1 MSNRFPGA
9 EDDDLGPPPPP
20 FRIDRRRPEL
30 KSFGNLNRWIGVA
43 VFLLVLFIVL
53 NVAKGL
59 YVDWLWFDGA
69 GFRSVY
75 ATRLTTQI
83 YLFLGGAAIFL
94 GYFGFNVFLAGRL
107 AVRNPVPGL
116 SDEEAAAIRRLILL
130 ALVAGTI
137 FLAVIFGAI
146 AAGKWDIVLRFL
158 NRESFGIEDPQ
169 FGKDVGFYV
178 FTLPGLRAAYGWLMG
193 AAVITTVIV
202 AALYLFRYITS
213 GADASAVRQT
223 KIHLSALLVA
233 VIALFIWRYWLNT
246 FEINFS
252 ETGVVFGA
260 AYTDIHARLV
270 FLYVGMALGVITAAV
285 LLISMIRGTIMLPIG
300 AMIGWALIAIVGGAV
315 YPASVQRLTVLPN
328 ELEKERQ
335 YIERNIEMTR
345 IAFGLNEIEE
355 RPYPAEENV
364 SDAEINAEENAE
376 TLGNIRLLDVR
387 PLLQTYNQIQ
397 TIRPLYQ
404 FLDVDIDRYVIDG
417 VRRQVMVSARELS
430 PSLLPV
436 EAQSWVNQRLQ
447 FTHGYGAVV
456 SPVNEVVQEGLPDI
470 LFGDIPVNDKT
481 AEGDFN
487 VTRPEIYYGEQPDH
501 YVIVKTSAQEFNYPV
516 GDGNVQTVFEGD
528 SGVGIGN
535 IFRKLV
541 FAWEFQDFNIL
552 ISSSLG
558 GDSRILW
565 RRNIQERINTLAPFL
580 TLDEDPYLVIVDG
593 QFFWIQDAYTTTD
606 RFPYSQPAPAGYNYV
621 RNSVKVVVNAY
632 DGTTTL
638 YLNDDSDPIIRSY
651 ARIFPK
657 LFTPLDEMPT
667 ELREHLRYPEDLFL
681 AQVNQYRT
689 YHIQDPGVLY
699 NKEDIWSIPRELFED
714 TEVLVEP
721 YYVIMRLP
729 GEDQAEFILIL
740 PLTPARREN
749 TIAWVAARSD
759 EPNLGK
765 LLSFRFP
772 TDSLVFGPRQIE
784 SRIDQDT
791 AISGQFSLW
800 NQSGS
805 RVIRGNL
812 LMIPIGNGIIFVEPI
827 YLQAETSQLPELKRV
842 IVVNGNEIAM
852 EETLQESL
860 EVIFGGAAPTLP
872 SLDPTGSPQ
881 PTTTQPTATPSPAG
895 PTPTP
900 STSGPPSTLSELA
913 AEASAAFERAQEA
926 LRAGDFATYGDEIA
940 QVELLI
946 QQIVELSE

>member
-83 YLFLGGAAIFL
+83 YLFLGSAAIFL

>member
-94 GYFGFNVFLAGRL
+94 GYFSFNVFLAGRL

-335 YIERNIEMTR
+335 YLERNIEMTR

-364 SDAEINAEENAE
+364 SAAEINAEENAE

-430 PSLLPV
+430 PALLPV

-565 RRNIQERINTLAPFL
+565 RRNIQERINSLAPFL

-759 EPNLGK
+759 EPNRGK

-852 EETLQESL
+852 EETLQESI
-860 EVIFGGAAPTLP
+860 EVIFGGASLTLP